1 MINPEHI
8 SIYEH
13 DDYVLMILDHLQNFS
28 LDDEMAC
35 LPPWRRDAVMAIHHE
50 QGKRQSVA
58 AYRLLMM
65 LLERHCGI
73 SGHVAMAYHDG
84 GKPYLPHHPNIH
96 FNMSHCRCAVACVVA
111 KRNVGVDIESIR
123 RFNDSLARH
132 VLSDDEYLMVTASP
146 SPQREFIRLW
156 TMKESKLK
164 MTGTGL
170 RTDIKTVL
178 YNDESIYDT
187 IINDNYF
194 VTVCLDNS

>member
-1 MINPEHI
+1 M
-8 SIYEH
+8 
-13 DDYVLMILDHLQNFS
+13 
-28 LDDEMAC
+28 
-35 LPPWRRDAVMAIHHE
+35 
-50 QGKRQSVA
+50 
-58 AYRLLMM
+58 
-65 LLERHCGI
+65 
-73 SGHVAMAYHDG
+73 
-84 GKPYLPHHPNIH
+84 
-96 FNMSHCRCAVACVVA
+96 
-111 KRNVGVDIESIR
+111 
-123 RFNDSLARH
+123 
-132 VLSDDEYLMVTASP
+132 LSDDEYLMVTVSP